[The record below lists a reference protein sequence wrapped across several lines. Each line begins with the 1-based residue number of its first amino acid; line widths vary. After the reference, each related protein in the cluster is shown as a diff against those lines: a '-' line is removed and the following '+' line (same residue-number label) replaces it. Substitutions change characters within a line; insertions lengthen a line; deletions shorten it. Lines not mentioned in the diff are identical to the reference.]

1 MVNASPF
8 PDRPAAPEGGR
19 SSGDCDTGSRDPKH
33 ELAEKKNC
41 SRPASVRPKPRP
53 RAPNAR
59 PAAHSDARVRLR
71 RSSPPHREW
80 PRVRR
85 GASARPFHDGRPAPV
100 GPIARVSRNSW
111 TRLSTTNRRA
121 SHEEPEPTRHRAH
134 PRAHPRAH
142 RVARGRRR
150 CHPRTVDAPPA
161 AAAARTYRRDTI
173 HDARLT
179 DNAPRGT
186 VDDTYEC
193 TGRGASGAG

>member
-1 MVNASPF
+1 MRAREIQNMSWL
-8 PDRPAAPEGGR
+8 RKRIAADQRVSGR
-19 SSGDCDTGSRDPKH
+19 SRGRG
-33 ELAEKKNC
+33 
-41 SRPASVRPKPRP
+41 PRT
-53 RAPNAR
+53 RAPPLTATR
-59 PAAHSDARVRLR
+59 AFAFDARR
-71 RSSPPHREW
+71 RFIESGRECGEA
-80 PRVRR
+80 RR
-85 GASARPFHDGRPAPV
+85 HVHSTTAGRHPSDPSRASRGTL
-100 GPIARVSRNSW
+100 G
-111 TRLSTTNRRA
+111 LGSTTNRRA
-121 SHEEPEPTRHRAH
+121 SHDEMEPPRHRAH
-134 PRAHPRAH
+134 PRAHPRVH